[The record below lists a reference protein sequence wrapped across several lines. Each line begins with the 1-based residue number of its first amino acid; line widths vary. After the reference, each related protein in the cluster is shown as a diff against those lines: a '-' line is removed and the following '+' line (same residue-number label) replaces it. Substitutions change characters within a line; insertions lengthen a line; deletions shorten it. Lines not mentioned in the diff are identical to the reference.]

1 MSEIC
6 RVGFIDYYLDEWHA
20 NNYPEFL
27 RKASGGRVAAVYAYG
42 HIDSPLGGRTTEQW
56 CAEMGMERCGTI
68 DEVVEKSDCIIV
80 LSPDNPEMHW
90 ELCQKPLRSGKRVY
104 VDKTF
109 APSARIARDLFAL
122 AEEYHT
128 PMYSS
133 SALRYSLGLAELP
146 EKEAVWVSS
155 YGPGV
160 PENYLI
166 HQLEPL
172 SLIMKAPAERVLY
185 TPAGDTANYR
195 FTFRGGKTA
204 AVSLFGWNGDAP
216 FSMTVRFAD
225 GSILRLPD
233 AEGYFDRFIGNL
245 VRFFETG
252 EGAVDKEQTIS
263 VMAMI
268 EAARKAEEVPG
279 EWVEIQE

>member
-1 MSEIC
+1 
-6 RVGFIDYYLDEWHA
+6 
-20 NNYPEFL
+20 
-27 RKASGGRVAAVYAYG
+27 
-42 HIDSPLGGRTTEQW
+42 
-56 CAEMGMERCGTI
+56 
-68 DEVVEKSDCIIV
+68 
-80 LSPDNPEMHW
+80 
-90 ELCQKPLRSGKRVY
+90 
-104 VDKTF
+104 
-109 APSARIARDLFAL
+109 
-122 AEEYHT
+122 
-128 PMYSS
+128 MYSS

-185 TPAGDTANYR
+185 TPAADTANYR

-268 EAARKAEEVPG
+268 EAARKAEEAPG
-279 EWVEIQE
+279 EWVEIRE